1 MNPVEQL
8 KNMRCGTCKYW
19 SDVTSYVLPSV
30 RMCDKAKMLF
40 DSTYWSDETD
50 EEGYPTRKTKEQCK
64 DLMMFVQDGSDYYAA
79 LYTKED
85 FYCAHWKDL
94 SE

>member
-1 MNPVEQL
+1 MNPIEQL

-40 DSTYWSDETD
+40 DSREWT
-50 EEGYPTRKTKEQCK
+50 EEVDKDGLPGVRIKKECE
-64 DLMMFVQDGSDYYAA
+64 DLMMFVQDGSDYYAV